1 MNKRPYRLVTECDLD
16 GLACGILLKEM
27 GLIDRIT
34 FAHPR
39 DIESGRMEI
48 TAGDITAGLP
58 YRETAHLA
66 FDHYPSR
73 AATTSNTG
81 NLVLDQRMPSTS
93 RVIYHHYGREH
104 FHRISP
110 DMLEAVDRGVS
121 GNISIDEILHPTGWM
136 LLNHLIDR
144 RTGLEPLQRSS
155 SPTPELTLEPADYCI
170 SNETCL
176 GCPRSLPQLIMRL
189 ADCCRDQTI
198 WEILSLP
205 DVEERLHLYFQ
216 CRDRYKDQLLRCAS
230 IHSNLVVIDMRKE
243 RVIQSGYWLMVD
255 ALFPECN
262 VSLQILADSDGDKT
276 VFVVRK
282 SCLDRSFAKDIGK
295 LLEQC
300 GWGEH
305 ADVGRCQVRG
315 NQADEVLAK
324 LIDELEY
331 SPLKNLFLGYFN
343 YYQYR

>member
-1 MNKRPYRLVTECDLD
+1 MIKQPNRLVTKCDLD

-27 GLIDRIT
+27 GLIDRIA
-34 FAHPR
+34 FAHPK

-48 TAGDITAGLP
+48 TADDITAGLP

-104 FHRISP
+104 FQRISP
-110 DMLEAVDRGVS
+110 DMLEVVDRGVS
-121 GNISIDEILHPTGWM
+121 GNISIDEILYPTGWM

-155 SPTPELTLEPADYCI
+155 ISTPELTLKPADYCI
-170 SNETCL
+170 STETCL

-189 ADCCRDQTI
+189 ADCCRGQTI

-230 IHSNLVVIDMRKE
+230 VHSNLVIIDMRKE
-243 RVIQSGYWLMVD
+243 RVIQPGYWLMVD

-262 VSLQILADSDGDKT
+262 VSLQVLADSDGDKT
-276 VFVVRK
+276 VFVARK
-282 SCLDRSFAKDIGK
+282 SCLDRSFTKDIGK
-295 LLEQC
+295 LLEQY
-300 GWGEH
+300 GWGGH
-305 ADVGRCQVRG
+305 ANVGTCQVRG
-315 NQADEVLAK
+315 DQADEVLVK
-324 LIDELEY
+324 LIGELEY